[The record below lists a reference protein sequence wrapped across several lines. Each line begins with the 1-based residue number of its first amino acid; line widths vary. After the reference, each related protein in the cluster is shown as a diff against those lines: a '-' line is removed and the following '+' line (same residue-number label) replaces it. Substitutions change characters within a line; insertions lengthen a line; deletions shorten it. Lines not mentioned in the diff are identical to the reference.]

1 MKLGIVYW
9 TSGGNT
15 EDLANRL
22 KETAQGKGI
31 EVIMSDVDSADKD
44 SILGCDVVA
53 FGSPA
58 QGTEEIS
65 PEMEDL
71 MDSINDEIKDKKVL
85 LFGSYG
91 WGDGEWMREWE
102 KRVTDAGAKLA
113 NESVIANDSPDEDAV
128 TACNGLGKIVAT
140 L

>member
-91 WGDGEWMREWE
+91 WGGGEYMEAWQDTIES
-102 KRVTDAGAKLA
+102 KGAKLA
-113 NESVIANDSPDEDAV
+113 TAPVVCLEAPDDEAFAKIDDAL
-128 TACNGLGKIVAT
+128 ASL
-140 L
+140 